1 MGLAGRGMF
10 GRHTALLLG
19 SVAIGMVAGLG
30 AAGAQDAQV
39 EGAQTTQKQDR
50 VTVLGQI
57 VVGAGVEKVAIDT
70 PQSVTVLQQEDIDEL
85 QASTVGDVLEAIPG
99 VNTSGSER
107 ALGQGFNIRGIGGAE
122 AAGEEGRIIVN
133 VDGASKFYEQY
144 RMGSFFSDPE
154 LYKTVEV
161 LRGPASSTLYGSG
174 ALGGV
179 INFTTK
185 DAADFIQEGRRGA
198 LRLKGSFD
206 SNRNGW
212 LGSAILAHRF
222 SDQLD
227 LLIAG
232 NYRHA
237 DPYETGN
244 GVIVPSSGVK
254 ALSGLAKVTAR
265 VGDEGTLR
273 ASYQHF
279 DSNEDDQDYALI
291 GGAVSNGSINGFGTV
306 DRRVIDKTAV
316 VSYENPVSDNDWID
330 LKIQASFSD
339 TSVSQLDATGVPAG
353 AFGPTAFDCASPG
366 GELFCDTDFSYRT
379 FQTKVEN
386 TSQWQGENWK
396 NFLTYGWDNAFQIR
410 TAEAIDSL
418 GSPLAFDFHPEGT
431 DFKTGFYVQNE
442 YIWNDR
448 LTLIPGARIDFRQLT
463 PGDSTPL
470 TQSTDDWAFSPKLAA
485 HLKLTENFA
494 IFGSVAHTE
503 RFPTLD
509 EVFSTSYAASYG
521 LKKERSDN
529 FEAGFSVSAFDLI
542 QSGDGLQFKATG
554 FYNDVQDL
562 IVSCE
567 GTSQPCGPVYAE
579 HYTNIGSALIYGA
592 ELELAYESDYVFGKA
607 GYSHVVGKDRT
618 TDTYL
623 TSVAPHELSLELGGK
638 LPEHGVKFG
647 WRARV
652 VAAPQD
658 AALRSSTADW
668 TGTSTR
674 YAEAFDVH
682 DIYVSWKPVDGAL
695 KGWETQFGID
705 NLFNADYKEF
715 LHNETAKGRT
725 FKVTLARQFDY

>member
-1 MGLAGRGMF
+1 MGLGR
-10 GRHTALLLG
+10 RTAFLLSG
-19 SVAIGMVAGLG
+19 VGIGLVAGMMS
-30 AAGAQDAQV
+30 AGAQEAPVD
-39 EGAQTTQKQDR
+39 GAATTDKQGRITILD
-50 VTVLGQI
+50 QI

-70 PQSVTVLQQEDIDEL
+70 PQSVTVLDQADIDQL
-85 QASTVGDVLEAIPG
+85 QAATVGDMLESIPG

-154 LYKTVEV
+154 LYKSVEV

-185 DAADFIQEGRRGA
+185 DASDFIQEGRMGA
-198 LRLKGSFD
+198 LRLKGSYD
-206 SNRNGW
+206 SNGDGW
-212 LGSAILAHRF
+212 LGSTILAHRF
-222 SDQLD
+222 SDNLD
-227 LLIAG
+227 LLLAG

-237 DPYETGN
+237 NPYVTGD
-244 GVIVPSSGVK
+244 GTKILSSGAK
-254 ALSGLAKVTAR
+254 AWSGLAKVTGK
-265 VGDEGTLR
+265 VGEEGVLR
-273 ASYQHF
+273 ASYQHW
-279 DSNEDDQDYALI
+279 DSNAADQDYAQI
-291 GGAVSNGSINGFGTV
+291 GGAVSSGSITGFGTV

-339 TSVSQLDATGVPAG
+339 TSVSQLDATGVPPG
-353 AFGPTAFDCASPG
+353 AFGPTAFDCTAPG
-366 GELFCDTDFSYRT
+366 GELFCDSDFSYRT
-379 FQTKVEN
+379 WQAKVEN
-386 TSQWQGENWK
+386 TTEWQGESWK
-396 NFLTYGWDNAFQIR
+396 NFLTYGWDTSYQIR
-410 TAEAIDSL
+410 TADAIDSL

-442 YIWNDR
+442 YIWDER
-448 LTLIPGARIDFRQLT
+448 LTIIPGARVDFRKLT

-470 TQSTDDWAFSPKLAA
+470 TQASDDVAFSPKLAA
-485 HLKLTENFA
+485 HLKLTDNFA

-509 EVFSTSYAASYG
+509 EMFSTSYAPSYN

-529 FEAGFSVSAFDLI
+529 FEAGFAVSGYDII

-554 FYNDVQDL
+554 FYNNVKDL

-567 GTSQPCGPVYAE
+567 GTAAPCGAVYSE
-579 HYTNIGSALIYGA
+579 HYMNIGSALIYGA
-592 ELELAYESDYVFGKA
+592 ELELAYDSDYVFGKA
-607 GYSHVVGKDRT
+607 GYSHVIGKDRST
-618 TDTYL
+618 NTYL
-623 TSVAPHELSLELGGK
+623 TSVAPHELALEVGGK

-647 WRARV
+647 WRARI

-658 AALRSSTADW
+658 RALRSSTADW

-674 YAEAFDVH
+674 YAEAFNVH
-682 DIYVSWKPVDGAL
+682 DIYISWKPQDGVM
-695 KGWETQFGID
+695 KGWETQFGVD
-705 NLFNADYKEF
+705 NLFNAQYKEF
-715 LHNETAKGRT
+715 LHNEPAKGRT
-725 FKVTLARQFDY
+725 FKVTLAKQFDYGVR